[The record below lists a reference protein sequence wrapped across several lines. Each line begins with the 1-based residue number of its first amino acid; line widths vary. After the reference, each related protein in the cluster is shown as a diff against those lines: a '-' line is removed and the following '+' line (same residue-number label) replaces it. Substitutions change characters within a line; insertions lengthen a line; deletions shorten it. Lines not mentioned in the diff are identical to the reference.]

1 MARSPPTPGAPP
13 APGAAGAS
21 PSPVAQ
27 RLRDD
32 VVLRVAFL
40 TVGLLL
46 AYQLA
51 ATLLGPGGL
60 ALGRGELLV
69 LVAWL
74 VLLVAELVRRW
85 FTRLQ
90 PAHALA
96 WWLMGAGL
104 LCNAVASS
112 LWLVEVQVLFPN
124 HVPFPAGSDL

>member
-40 TVGLLL
+40 RVGLLL

-51 ATLLGPGGL
+51 VTLLRPSWLEPVTDGL
-60 ALGRGELLV
+60 QV
-69 LVAWL
+69 LVAWSG
-74 VLLVAELVRRW
+74 LLVVVLVSRW
-85 FTRLQ
+85 LTRHQ

-104 LCNAVASS
+104 LCNAVART
-112 LWLVEVQVLFPN
+112 LWLVEDQV
-124 HVPFPAGSDL
+124 